1 MIELILSVC
10 MIGQPDVCKDVHLT
24 YSAANLT
31 PYQCLMRGQPEM
43 AKWAEGHPKWQIQR
57 YRCGRVRTAERDA

>member
-10 MIGQPDVCKDVHLT
+10 MVGDPNVCKDIHLT

-31 PYQCLMRGQPEM
+31 PYQCLMRGQPEI
-43 AKWAEGHPKWQIQR
+43 AKWNEGNPNWQVQK
-57 YRCGRVRTAERDA
+57 YRCGRVRIAERDA